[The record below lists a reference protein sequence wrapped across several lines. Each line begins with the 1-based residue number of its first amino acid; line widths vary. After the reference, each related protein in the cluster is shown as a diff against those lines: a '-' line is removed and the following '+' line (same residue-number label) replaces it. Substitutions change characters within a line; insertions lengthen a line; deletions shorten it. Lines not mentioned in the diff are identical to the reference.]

1 MKFLAGVVHEPLLR
15 VYFCAKKDYVAKGD
29 GGKFHRVK
37 YMGLFDFFRRR
48 KRASASVPK
57 LREIW
62 CGFQQILADNNE
74 VMGLIGNLEEILLSQ
89 EDLDLPYLNSRI
101 WLLDQ
106 HFASMVGAL
115 QKISGGKYPELEAAR
130 IRIQEAIHQRL
141 EDADPFPPSPLILR
155 LEDAGPEE
163 LAALGGK
170 AGNLARVKNQ
180 LGLPVP
186 DGAVATLSAYKLF
199 MEQELPGGGGTLLSR
214 LKSGLHNLDLKSEA
228 LVGQVSRE
236 LQDLILAQPIPPELA
251 AALNQEARR
260 LAPEGDHT
268 LTVRSSG
275 GREDIAASFAG
286 QYETFLGVAPAEVPD
301 RWRRVVAS
309 QFGEG
314 AIIYF
319 KLQGLLLEEA
329 AMGVLIQRLVAAR
342 SAGVMLTT
350 DPASGSPENLLISA
364 TWGLAAD
371 LVAGRM
377 TGDEYLVAKADGR
390 LIQARYGRKEHLL
403 QVREGKLSKQPVAP
417 ELIEAPVLEE
427 GDLEVLASYAR
438 ILEAHCGCSHCV
450 EWVKDAR
457 GDLLVVQARH
467 LLPTDKV
474 RRPLEDM
481 AEAAAGVRELLRG
494 HIGSPGVAAGP
505 VLLMGSGRSL
515 AEVPDGVVL
524 VVPRT
529 TPELAPVLPR
539 VAALLAEMGSAT
551 GHLTLVAREYG
562 VPALVDVRG
571 AAELPEGQVVTV
583 DAYHGKV
590 YPGRVEELLRYQ
602 TSYARHSPDSPVISR
617 VRAVAD
623 LIIPLNLMDRRS
635 HTFRPENCRT
645 YHDITRFARE
655 KAIQVMFGLMDDVA
669 QGRVPALRLL
679 KLKTALPLN
688 LHLVDL
694 GDGLASHENPVPPE
708 DIISRPMRALWRGI
722 SYPGITWAGP
732 VPVDVGG
739 FLHVLGQSAINP
751 PEKFWDKTYAIVA
764 ANYVNYACR
773 LGYHFQSVDS
783 YVGDVPNNNYIN
795 FTFKG
800 GAADDTRRVRRIRLI
815 ATVLDRLGFDME
827 IFGDVIRARFRRRPE
842 AEMEERL
849 DLVGR
854 LMAYVRQLDMLMKD
868 ESISQ
873 VLAERFLAG
882 HYDRPGE
889 EDETEEAG
897 K

>member
-1 MKFLAGVVHEPLLR
+1 
-15 VYFCAKKDYVAKGD
+15 
-29 GGKFHRVK
+29 
-37 YMGLFDFFRRR
+37 MGLFDFFRRK
-48 KRASASVPK
+48 KRAGASAPK
-57 LREIW
+57 LRAIW

-74 VMGLIGNLEEILLSQ
+74 VMGLIGVLDEMLVSQ
-89 EDLDLPYLNSRI
+89 KDLDLPYLNSRI

-106 HFASMVGAL
+106 HVASLVAAL
-115 QKISGGKYPELEAAR
+115 NKISGARYPELESGRVR
-130 IRIQEAIHQRL
+130 IKDAIAQRL
-141 EDADPFPPSPLILR
+141 EDAAPFPASPLIVR
-155 LEDAGPEE
+155 LEEAGPEL

-180 LGLPVP
+180 LALPVP

-199 MEQELPGGGGTLLSR
+199 MEQELPDGGGTLLSR
-214 LKSGLHNLDLKSEA
+214 LKSGLHNLDLANETQ
-228 LVGQVSRE
+228 VGQVSQE
-236 LQDLILAQPIPPELA
+236 LQNLILAQPIPPELA
-251 AALNQEARR
+251 SALIQAAQR
-260 LAPEGDHT
+260 LAPEGGHT
-268 LTVRSSG
+268 LAVRSSG
-275 GREDIAASFAG
+275 GREDTTASFAG

-350 DPASGSPENLLISA
+350 DPAGASPETLLISA

-377 TGDEYLVAKADGR
+377 GGDEYLVTKADGR
-390 LIQARYGRKEHLL
+390 LLQARYGRQEYLL
-403 QVREGKLSKQPVAP
+403 QVRDGRLEKQPVAP
-417 ELIEAPVLEE
+417 ELIQAPVLEA
-427 GDLEVLASYAR
+427 GDLKLLSSYAR
-438 ILEAHCGCSHCV
+438 ILEAHCGCPHCV
-450 EWVKDAR
+450 EWVKDGQ
-457 GDLLVVQARH
+457 GDLQVVQSRH
-467 LLPTDKV
+467 LPPADNS
-474 RRPLEDM
+474 RRPPEDM
-481 AEAAAGVRELLRG
+481 ATAAAGAQVLLGG

-505 VLLMGSGRSL
+505 VFSLDPGRSL
-515 AEVPDGVVL
+515 AEVPPGVVL

-539 VAALLAEMGSAT
+539 IAALLAETGSAT
-551 GHLTLVAREYG
+551 GHLILVAREYG
-562 VPALVDVRG
+562 VPALVEAGG
-571 AAELPEGQVVTV
+571 AAGLPAGEVVTV

-590 YPGRVEELLRYQ
+590 YQGRVEDLLRYQ
-602 TSYARHSPDSPVISR
+602 RPNPRYAPDSPILAR
-617 VRAVAD
+617 LRAVAD
-623 LIIPLNLMDRRS
+623 LIIPVNLVDRRS
-635 HTFRPENCRT
+635 KEFRPENCRT
-645 YHDITRFARE
+645 YHDISRFGQE
-655 KAIQVMFGLMDDVA
+655 KAMQIMFGLMDDVA
-669 QGRVPALRLL
+669 QGRVPALKLL

-694 GDGLASHENPVPPE
+694 GDGLASHDTPVPPE

-722 SYPGITWAGP
+722 SYPNITWAGP
-732 VPVDVGG
+732 VPVNVGG
-739 FLHVLGQSAINP
+739 FLQVLGQSAINP
-751 PEKFWDKTYAIVA
+751 PQKFWDKTYAIVA

-783 YVGDVPNNNYIN
+783 YVGDVPANNYIN

-800 GAADDTRRVRRIRLI
+800 GAADDTRRIRRIRLI
-815 ATVLDRLGFDME
+815 ATVLERLGFTME

-854 LMAYVRQLDMLMKD
+854 LMAYVRQMDMVMKD
-868 ESISQ
+868 DNISQ

-889 EDETEEAG
+889 EAEIGETG
-897 K
+897 N

>member
-1 MKFLAGVVHEPLLR
+1 
-15 VYFCAKKDYVAKGD
+15 
-29 GGKFHRVK
+29 
-37 YMGLFDFFRRR
+37 MGLFDFFRRK
-48 KRASASVPK
+48 KRADTSAPK
-57 LREIW
+57 LRAIW

-74 VMGLIGNLEEILLSQ
+74 VMGLIGSLEEMLVSRK
-89 EDLDLPYLNSRI
+89 DLDLPYLDSRVR
-101 WLLDQ
+101 LLDQ
-106 HFASMVGAL
+106 HVGSLVAAL
-115 QKISGGKYPELEAAR
+115 QKISGARYPELESARVRIEDAIAAR
-130 IRIQEAIHQRL
+130 LEEA
-141 EDADPFPPSPLILR
+141 APWPASPLIVD
-155 LEDAGPEE
+155 LEAAGPEL

-180 LGLPVP
+180 LHLPVP

-199 MEQELPGGGGTLLSR
+199 MEQELPESGGTLLSR
-214 LKSGLHNLDLKSEA
+214 LKSGLHNLDLADETQ
-228 LVGQVSRE
+228 VGRVAQE
-236 LQDLILAQPIPPELA
+236 LQHLILAQPIPPELE
-251 AALNQEARR
+251 AALVTAAQR
-260 LAPEGDHT
+260 LAPEGGHS

-275 GREDIAASFAG
+275 GREDITASFAG

-329 AMGVLIQRLVAAR
+329 AMGVLIQRLVEAT

-350 DPASGSPENLLISA
+350 DPAGASSETCMISA

-377 TGDEYLVAKADGR
+377 GGDEYLVSKADGH
-390 LIQARYGRKEHLL
+390 LIQARYGRQEHRL
-403 QVREGKLSKQPVAP
+403 QVRDGRVEPQPLPP
-417 ELIEAPVLEE
+417 ELLEVPVLDA
-427 GDLEVLASYAR
+427 GDLQCLVSYAR
-438 ILEAHCGCSHCV
+438 ILEAHCGCPHCV
-450 EWVKDAR
+450 EWVKDDQ
-457 GDLLVVQARH
+457 GNLQVVQSRH
-467 LLPTDKV
+467 LPPTDNF
-474 RRPLEDM
+474 RCPPEGM
-481 AEAAAGVRELLRG
+481 AAAAAGVQVLLSGR
-494 HIGSPGVAAGP
+494 IGAPGVAAGP
-505 VLLMGSGRSL
+505 VFSLNPEHSL
-515 AEVPDGVVL
+515 AEVPPGVVL

-539 VAALLAEMGSAT
+539 IVALLVEKGSAT
-551 GHLTLVAREYG
+551 GHLILVANEYG
-562 VPALVDVRG
+562 VPALVDAGG
-571 AAELPEGQVVTV
+571 AAGLPAGETVTV

-590 YPGRVEELLRYQ
+590 YQGRVEALLGYQRPHPRY
-602 TSYARHSPDSPVISR
+602 APDSPILAR
-617 VRAVAD
+617 LRAVAD
-623 LIIPLNLMDRRS
+623 LIIPLNLVDRRS
-635 HTFRPENCRT
+635 KEFRPENCRT
-645 YHDITRFARE
+645 FHDITRFGQE
-655 KAIQVMFGLMDDVA
+655 KAMQIMFDLMDEVA
-669 QGRVPALRLL
+669 QGRVPALKLL
-679 KLKTALPLN
+679 KLKTTLPLN

-694 GDGLASHENPVPPE
+694 GDGLASHDTPVPPE
-708 DIISRPMRALWRGI
+708 DITSRPMRALWRGI
-722 SYPGITWAGP
+722 SYPNITWAGP
-732 VPVDVGG
+732 VPVNVGG

-751 PEKFWDKTYAIVA
+751 PQKFWDKTYAIVA

-783 YVGDVPNNNYIN
+783 YVGDVPANNYIN

-815 ATVLDRLGFDME
+815 AIVLERLGFTME

-854 LMAYVRQLDMLMKD
+854 LMAYVRQMDMLMKD
-868 ESISQ
+868 DHISQ

-889 EDETEEAG
+889 EAETGEAG
-897 K
+897 S